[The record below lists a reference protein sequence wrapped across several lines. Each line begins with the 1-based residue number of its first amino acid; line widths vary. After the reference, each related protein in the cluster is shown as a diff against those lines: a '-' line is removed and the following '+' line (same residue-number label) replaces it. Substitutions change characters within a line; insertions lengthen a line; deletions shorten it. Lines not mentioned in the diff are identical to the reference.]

1 MPGVEARQRREGA
14 GPRGSPG
21 SRPGAAC
28 RDRACGSQTSA
39 RDSPTTTGRVHALQG
54 PAGLHTGLTAAR
66 TWREYLEAP
75 CTVEVNS

>member
-1 MPGVEARQRREGA
+1 MPGGQGA
-14 GPRGSPG
+14 AETRGRWPPWVPG

>member
-1 MPGVEARQRREGA
+1 MTVTRLTSREGSA
-14 GPRGSPG
+14 GGQGRT
-21 SRPGAAC
+21 R
-28 RDRACGSQTSA
+28 RACGSQTSA